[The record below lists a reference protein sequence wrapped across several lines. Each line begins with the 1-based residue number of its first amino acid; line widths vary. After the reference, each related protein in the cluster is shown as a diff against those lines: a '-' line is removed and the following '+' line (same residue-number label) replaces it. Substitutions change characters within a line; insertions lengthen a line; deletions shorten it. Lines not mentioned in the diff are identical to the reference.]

1 MIFYTMKITLMKNIE
16 NYFCKLY
23 NNLIINKMVTR
34 QKVIDNLMT
43 KPIYFNKP
51 IFKKKNGN
59 LFHENKNF
67 LEIYSILMGAFK
79 KKDDFVW
86 ERGTKAI
93 QLLESEKINFWGNIT
108 DDQYK
113 KIINTEF
120 YIKQSDLY
128 KFVDSIIMPSLIILD

>member
-1 MIFYTMKITLMKNIE
+1 
-16 NYFCKLY
+16 
-23 NNLIINKMVTR
+23 
-34 QKVIDNLMT
+34 
-43 KPIYFNKP
+43 
-51 IFKKKNGN
+51 
-59 LFHENKNF
+59 
-67 LEIYSILMGAFK
+67 MGAFK